1 MKFLSVFSRPFTLLF
16 LLMGPLLLIAC
27 SVPGPVSSDSAEAR
41 AARLGTQWGETID
54 SRVRTQSLKRLSDTP
69 VAVDVL
75 HYSAAPASSERLRE
89 LPLANGR
96 VGLRIL
102 RENGTAWPIYR
113 TGGTQRLQGRSGE
126 RYTLEYRNYST
137 KTYEIVATVDGLDVL
152 SGQPGSVRNRGY
164 VLRPGEHLR
173 IKGFRKSGD
182 EVAAFRFA
190 SVTDSYAANSA
201 AGSPANVGVIGTA
214 VFELNAPPPA
224 TARPC
229 RSGPCAFPNDGNNGQ
244 GRYAAPPIYD

>member
-1 MKFLSVFSRPFTLLF
+1 MFGPRPR
-16 LLMGPLLLIAC
+16 LIRQRR
-27 SVPGPVSSDSAEAR
+27 GTG
-41 AARLGTQWGETID
+41 ARLGIQWGETID
-54 SRVRTQSLKRLSDTP
+54 SRVRAQSLKRLSDSP

-75 HYSAAPASSERLRE
+75 HYSAAPASSEGLRE
-89 LPLANGR
+89 RTLADGR

-113 TGGTQRLQGRSGE
+113 MGGTRWLPGRSGE
-126 RYTLEYRNYST
+126 RYILEYRNHST
-137 KTYEIVATVDGLDVL
+137 KIYEIVATVDGLDVL

-164 VLRPGEHLR
+164 VLRPDEHLR
-173 IKGFRKSGD
+173 IKDFRKSGD

-190 SVTDSYAANSA
+190 SVTDFYAANSA

-214 VFELNAPPPA
+214 IFELNAPPPA
-224 TARPC
+224 IARPC

-244 GRYAAPPIYD
+244 GRYAAPPVYD